1 MTEKAQNFGLFV
13 LANLVTFTFI
23 ALLQVA
29 EGRLFFLF
37 LVAMH
42 AGIVLFIVNKKRFT
56 AHDPSVKQF
65 YDRVYLYLAL
75 YIPLMLYKLVGRPF
89 PGLYDQTLA
98 SLAMTC
104 VIGISV
110 AGSITNAVRFYT
122 YLFKEPVTY
131 TQ

>member
-23 ALLQVA
+23 ALLQLA

-42 AGIVLFIVNKKRFT
+42 VGIVLFIVNKKRFT

-75 YIPLMLYKLVGRPF
+75 YIPLLLYKLVGRFF
-89 PGLYDQTLA
+89 PGSYNGA
-98 SLAMTC
+98 IANLAMTC
-104 VIGISV
+104 VVILSM

-122 YLFKEPVTY
+122 YLFRETVTY